1 MWVTDPAALIPG
13 RVKGTSNRQELFY
26 EPGAV
31 IMHTHLLLKLCC
43 ILFAVMMV
51 AGCSDSSSPDNPYSA
66 AIAEGRAAVK
76 EAMAETGATAI
87 SVALVDGDRV
97 IWSEAFGDADR
108 EAGRKAT
115 TSTLFAAC
123 SVSKMLATVSAMILV
138 DQGLISLDEPVTTYI
153 KNFSMP
159 LDPRYRDITVRM
171 LLNHSS
177 GLPGSD
183 MRGAVTAEPFS
194 GYAAQVMEGLK
205 YQRLK
210 HDPGFISAYNND
222 GFTMVQ
228 NLIKAVTGQE
238 YADFVRL
245 NILAPLGMNSSRY
258 QTGPLP
264 DDSYARPYA
273 GDTSLQLYFYNVYA
287 TGGLF
292 SNPEELSR
300 LASMFINKGV
310 YGSRRIL
317 SEKSVAAM
325 AQDQRMGSFNPV
337 PYDEYR
343 YGLGWDTVIQPGLSA
358 VGIASWQKTGDMNGY
373 YGANMAVAPDEKLGV
388 VVFGASNGFDS
399 SRAVKISERIL
410 LRALVER
417 GRLAGMPKPLSTVPL
432 PVQAV
437 PPEEKS
443 AFAGYYASGTTAY
456 RLSFGADDSLSVDE
470 YQNDW
475 TSKYRNFKLRSDGW
489 YAADGDPITALRL
502 LSRAGHDYFA
512 LRLQRGNGHY
522 SVSTMFGQR
531 LDAKPSISAA
541 WQARCNEMWLPVNAD
556 PWYLLM
562 LQGDPGF
569 RFRTIAGLNG
579 YLMGNKI
586 LRDMAPPSDDRL
598 DGMFLTLPDGVRDLQ
613 DAGIEPWSGQNWL
626 RLGSNLYRPL
636 SGLPLLASGPATVA
650 IGSDGFAEWR
660 RLPSSGALSI
670 SGAGYWFLYD
680 ADFKELASGRG
691 SGAPL
696 FSGAGAKYLVVFGTG
711 GATINLNL
719 SAH

>member
-1 MWVTDPAALIPG
+1 
-13 RVKGTSNRQELFY
+13 
-26 EPGAV
+26 
-31 IMHTHLLLKLCC
+31 MHTHLLLKLCC

-153 KNFSMP
+153 RNFSMP

-177 GLPGSD
+177 GLPGND
-183 MRGAVTAEPFS
+183 MRGAVTVAPFP

-205 YQRLK
+205 SQRLK
-210 HDPGFISAYNND
+210 HAPGTISAYNND
-222 GFTMVQ
+222 GFTMVE

-238 YADFVRL
+238 YPDFVRQK
-245 NILAPLGMNSSRY
+245 IFVPLGMNSSRY
-258 QTGPLP
+258 QTEPLP
-264 DDSYARPYA
+264 EGLVASAYA
-273 GDTSLQLYFYNVYA
+273 GDTLRPVYYLNIYA
-287 TGGLF
+287 SGGLF
-292 SNPEELSR
+292 SSPEELSR
-300 LASMFINKGV
+300 LASMLMNNGV

-317 SEKSVAAM
+317 SAKSVEAM

-337 PYDEYR
+337 PFEEFR
-343 YGLGWDTVIQPGLSA
+343 FGLGWDTTDQPGLGA
-358 VGIASWQKTGDMNGY
+358 VGVKAWQKTGDMNGY

-399 SRAVKISERIL
+399 SQAVKISERIL
-410 LRALVER
+410 LRALVAR
-417 GRLAGMPKPLSTVPL
+417 GRIDGMPKQLSTVPL
-432 PVQAV
+432 PLNPVA
-437 PPEEKS
+437 PEEKNT
-443 AFAGYYASGTTAY
+443 FPGFYASSNGVFRIGY
-456 RLSFGADDSLSVDE
+456 GADDSLTVDE
-470 YQNDW
+470 FRTDWTTTYQN
-475 TSKYRNFKLRSDGW
+475 YKLRSDGW

-502 LSRAGHDYFA
+502 LSRSGHVYLA
-512 LRLQRGNGHY
+512 RRLKRGFGHY
-522 SVSTMFGQR
+522 SITCMVAQR
-531 LDAKPSISAA
+531 LDEIPAISAA
-541 WQARCNEMWLPVNAD
+541 WMARCSERWLPVNKD
-556 PWYLLM
+556 SWYLA
-562 LQGDPGF
+562 GDPSF
-569 RFRTIAGLNG
+569 KLRTINGLTG
-579 YLMGNKI
+579 YLMGNNI
-586 LRDMAPPSDDRL
+586 LRDMTPSSAGRL
-598 DGMFLTLPDGVRDLQ
+598 DGMFLTVPDGVRDLQ
-613 DAGIEPWSGQNWL
+613 DAVIESRDGQDWL
-626 RLGSNLYRPL
+626 LLGSFLYRPVA
-636 SGLPLLASGPATVA
+636 GLPLLASGSATVS

-660 RLPSSGALSI
+660 KLPSSGTLSI
-670 SGAGYWFLYD
+670 SGASYWFLYD
-680 ADFKELASGRG
+680 ADFKELASGTA

>member
-1 MWVTDPAALIPG
+1 M
-13 RVKGTSNRQELFY
+13 LF
-26 EPGAV
+26 
-31 IMHTHLLLKLCC
+31 TL
-43 ILFAVMMV
+43 VMFS
-51 AGCSDSSSPDNPYSA
+51 GCSDSSSPGNPYSA
-66 AIAEGRAAVK
+66 AIAEGRAAVE

-108 EAGRKAT
+108 QSGRKAT
-115 TSTLFAAC
+115 TATLFAAC

-138 DQGLISLDEPVTTYI
+138 DQGRISLDEPVTTYI
-153 KNFSMP
+153 KDFSMP

-183 MRGAVTAEPFS
+183 MRGAVTTEPFP
-194 GYAAQVMEGLK
+194 GYAVQMMEGLK

-210 HDPGFISAYNND
+210 HDPGIISAYNND

-228 NLIKAVTGQE
+228 NLVKAVTGQE
-238 YADFVRL
+238 YTDFVRQ

-264 DDSYARPYA
+264 DDSYANPYA
-273 GDTSLQLYFYNVYA
+273 GDTRLQLYFFNVYA

-292 SNPEELSR
+292 TTPEELSH
-300 LASMFINKGV
+300 LAIMLINKGV

-317 SEKSVAAM
+317 SERSIAAM

-343 YGLGWDTVIQPGLSA
+343 YGLGWDTVEQPGLSA
-358 VGIASWQKTGDMNGY
+358 VGSSSWQKTGDMNGY

-399 SRAVKISERIL
+399 SQAVKISERIL

-417 GRLAGMPKPLSTVPL
+417 GKLDHMPKQLSSTPL

-437 PPEEKS
+437 PPGEKS

-456 RLSFGADDSLSVDE
+456 RLSFGTDDSLSVDE
-470 YQNDW
+470 YQTEW
-475 TSKYRNFKLRSDGW
+475 TPKYRNFKLRSDGW

-502 LSRAGHDYFA
+502 LTRAGHDYFA
-512 LRLQRGNGHY
+512 LRLQRGFGHY
-522 SVSTMFGQR
+522 SVTTMFGQR
-531 LDAKPSISAA
+531 LDAKQAISAA
-541 WQARCNEMWLPVNAD
+541 WQTRLTERWLPVNAD
-556 PWYLLM
+556 SWYFLL
-562 LQGDPGF
+562 LKGDTSF
-569 RFRTIAGLNG
+569 RFRTIDGLTG

-586 LRDMAPPSDDRL
+586 LRDMNPTSDDRL
-598 DGMFLTLPDGVRDLQ
+598 DGMFLTLPDAGRDLQ
-613 DAGIEPWSGQNWL
+613 DAGIETWNSQKWL
-626 RLGSNLYRPL
+626 RLGSYLYRPL
-636 SGLPLLASGPATVA
+636 SGVPQLVSGPVTVV
-650 IGSDGFAEWR
+650 IGSDGFSEWR
-660 RLPSSGALSI
+660 KLPSSGALSI

-680 ADFKELASGRG
+680 ADFNELATGKG

-696 FSGAGAKYLVVFGTG
+696 FSGAGAKYLALFGTSG
-711 GATINLNL
+711 ETISLNL
-719 SAH
+719 TTH